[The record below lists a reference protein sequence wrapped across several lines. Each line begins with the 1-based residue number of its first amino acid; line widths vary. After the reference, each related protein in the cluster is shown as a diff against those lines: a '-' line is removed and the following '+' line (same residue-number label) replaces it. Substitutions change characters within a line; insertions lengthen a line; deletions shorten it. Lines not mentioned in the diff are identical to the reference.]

1 MSIWF
6 PLPLRRSMRLT
17 GKVLQ
22 TWLLIQK
29 DQSFHLLSPGLL
41 IFPTHG
47 SRLFFTPMFWKG
59 RQAVIRRLSNIL
71 TLLTPQEH
79 PLEPHHQLEPF
90 CLALSQLLIT
100 CRCSRSSIPVGD
112 YRRQHGFLA
121 AVLPEQEKKLPWSSG
136 EGLINPSK
144 ARTFTHVAN
153 LESWAC
159 NMTLRSGCSDAE
171 HSSWN
176 QRFCSLWTWCPSRD
190 L

>member
-1 MSIWF
+1 MTIWF
-6 PLPLRRSMRLT
+6 LLPLRRSMQLM

-29 DQSFHLLSPGLL
+29 DQSLHLPSLGLL
-41 IFPTHG
+41 IFPTRA
-47 SRLFFTPMFWKG
+47 SRLFSTSIFWKG
-59 RQAVIRRLSNIL
+59 RQMEIRRLSIILRLL
-71 TLLTPQEH
+71 TLQEL

-100 CRCSRSSIPVGD
+100 CRCSHSNIPVGD
-112 YRRQHGFLA
+112 YRRQHGFLS

-153 LESWAC
+153 LESCTRSTA
-159 NMTLRSGCSDAE
+159 LRSGCSNAK

-176 QRFCSLWTWCPSRD
+176 QRLCSRWTWCLSWD